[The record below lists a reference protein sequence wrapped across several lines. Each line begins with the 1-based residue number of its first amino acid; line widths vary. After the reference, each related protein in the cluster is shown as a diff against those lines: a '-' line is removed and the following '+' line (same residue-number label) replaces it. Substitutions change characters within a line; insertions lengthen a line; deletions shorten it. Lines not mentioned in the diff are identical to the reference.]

1 MAGRQSAASD
11 GLELILNVRRA
22 DAGLESFE
30 RHAGRLW
37 SLFLRSH
44 HHTSSSRLLW
54 KVFGIPLPLAHC
66 RAKRISRL
74 RHQHVD
80 IARERSLEDALIEHL
95 NNCEIQSWLPE
106 VPMK

>member
-30 RHAGRLW
+30 RHTGRLW

-66 RAKRISRL
+66 ALSESLGFGISTL
-74 RHQHVD
+74 TSHGK
-80 IARERSLEDALIEHL
+80 
-95 NNCEIQSWLPE
+95 E
-106 VPMK
+106 VLKMH